1 MAAKLYRNSAIAI
14 KIETTP
20 GTDII
25 PTPAANALVV
35 RNMAIS
41 PIAMTV
47 ESRDLMRAYLGNSED
62 IVVARWFE
70 FEFEVEM
77 AGSGTAGTAPAYDAV
92 MRLCGHSKT
101 VNAGTSVVYAPI
113 SSAFETAS
121 IYCNIDQL
129 LHKSTWCMAKLAW
142 DLSAGKIPVWKVSGK
157 GLFVPVTDTTSW
169 SPTYANQAKP
179 LGVNKANTT
188 ASLHT
193 IAAPIETL
201 NVDTAAQIEY
211 RNLINY
217 EGVMYTDR
225 KPAGNISLEMTSVAT
240 KDWITTASNATTGAL
255 NVIHGL
261 TAGNIVEITAPNAQV
276 TTPKYGNS
284 QGILMLQCGLKLM
297 PGSSGNDEYVIT
309 VR

>member
-14 KIETTP
+14 KIETTS
-20 GTDII
+20 GTDSV

-35 RNMAIS
+35 RNMSIS

-129 LHKSTWCMAKLAW
+129 LHKSTWCMAKLGW

-157 GLFVPVTDTTSW
+157 GLDWQWVV
-169 SPTYANQAKP
+169 
-179 LGVNKANTT
+179 GANTT
-188 ASLHT
+188 DPGCPGARQLPFVSGF
-193 IAAPIETL
+193 APPRRACTG
-201 NVDTAAQIEY
+201 A
-211 RNLINY
+211 R
-217 EGVMYTDR
+217 
-225 KPAGNISLEMTSVAT
+225 VAT
-240 KDWITTASNATTGAL
+240 VTRASTSWCRSSTASRA
-255 NVIHGL
+255 
-261 TAGNIVEITAPNAQV
+261 
-276 TTPKYGNS
+276 S
-284 QGILMLQCGLKLM
+284 
-297 PGSSGNDEYVIT
+297 
-309 VR
+309 R